1 MRNKFTLIELL
12 VAVPGVANMRL
23 HGAKT
28 RVIRTAF
35 TLIELLVVIA
45 IIAILAA
52 LLLPALRNAKEQAN
66 RISCCSNVKQLTLGT
81 ITYTIDF
88 DDIIM
93 PMGKYGQMSRGQ
105 VNNESSG
112 SFYAFY
118 GDYMKGNLYAK
129 SDFLSSVRF
138 SLAEVF
144 ICPSNRRSDNGR
156 IPYMQCAG
164 SSYDR
169 PFKLGRLCT
178 VAAGWVP
185 DKTPALWADRC
196 NRVEYAGVQTGG
208 FTETNHDKGKAP
220 PKGGNVGSADGS
232 SCWFSY
238 KSGNDVHDN
247 TQQQYVANGSNLGGD
262 YVVPSN
268 SIWPH
273 CDPNGNLSLSY
284 GYYMV
289 TGGVARAL
297 EPAF

>member
-1 MRNKFTLIELL
+1 MRNK
-12 VAVPGVANMRL
+12 
-23 HGAKT
+23 
-28 RVIRTAF
+28 F

-66 RISCCSNVKQLTLGT
+66 RISCCSNVKQLGVGTL
-81 ITYTIDF
+81 TYVIDY
-88 DDIIM
+88 DDVLF

-105 VNNESSG
+105 VNNEVSG

-118 GDYMKGNLYAK
+118 SDYMKGDLTK
-129 SDFLSSVRF
+129 QSTPLLSVRF
-138 SLAEVF
+138 ALAEVF

-169 PFKLGRLCT
+169 VFKLGRLCT
-178 VAAGWVP
+178 AAAAWVP

-208 FTETNHDKGKAP
+208 FAETNHDKDKAP

-232 SCWFSY
+232 AVWFTY
-238 KSGNDVHDN
+238 KSGNGIHDN
-247 TQQQYVANGSNLGGD
+247 VQQQYVANGSNLGGD

-273 CDPNGNLSLSY
+273 CDSSGNLSLSY

-289 TGGVARAL
+289 TGGIARAL
-297 EPAF
+297 EPWF